1 MPRKE
6 PKRLHATTAAR
17 ISKSLAHVCKF
28 IDYTRHE
35 LDVAKEMKVNLARI
49 AQSLP
54 GPSLEQVMTEVV
66 SHLENDL
73 GLGDGEDSGLA
84 TALSVFLQPQL
95 RSVNLSSTFHK
106 VRLHPQLRSNCSTM
120 VHSSLSSLKYLSHL
134 NLSMCATND
143 ALLTISKNCPNLISL
158 NVSCSDELNDEG
170 LVHLAPKD
178 SSGCAQLRVLNML
191 KVWQLTPKCVALVTS
206 NLNHL
211 AYLAYDRFGEMIESI
226 EHKNRAL
233 HLMNFDHSF
242 SIYKPTY
249 EEICAATKIC
259 PNITE
264 LKVNTNDE
272 SLPLFSVMEKVEH
285 VTVELDGELKSGTE
299 MWLQYSG
306 PKFRSVDLTVGHDI
320 TWKQLVHL
328 AENCTNLRKLK
339 FTGQNLIWDQGAFS
353 EINVR
358 FPQLEELEMNF
369 KGIQAIHE
377 NMLKWIL
384 RSACDSIKSL
394 KIDGPVPFICDTFV
408 ETLFKDYPMKNLQ
421 EFSFQK
427 ARQGQ
432 LTVQTLRLAIKN
444 CPDLQRVNL
453 SGFTLEASDIDA
465 VRKEIDQSNL
475 NIKFFVDPA

>member
-1 MPRKE
+1 M
-6 PKRLHATTAAR
+6 
-17 ISKSLAHVCKF
+17 CKF
-28 IDYTRHE
+28 IDFTRHE
-35 LDVAKEMKVNLARI
+35 LDTADEMKVELTRLAR
-49 AQSLP
+49 SLP
-54 GPSLEQVMTEVV
+54 GPSLEQVMTDVV
-66 SHLENDL
+66 SQLENDL

-84 TALSVFLQPQL
+84 TALAVFLQPQL

-106 VRLHPQLRSNCSTM
+106 VRLHPQLRSNCSST

-134 NLSMCATND
+134 NLSMCATNQ
-143 ALLTISKNCPNLISL
+143 ALLTIAKNCPNLISL

-170 LVHLAPKD
+170 LLHLVPKD
-178 SSGCAQLRVLNML
+178 SEGCANLKMLNLL
-191 KVWQLTPKCVALVTS
+191 KVWQLTPKCVALVTRG
-206 NLNHL
+206 LTQL
-211 AYLAYDRFGEMIESI
+211 AHLAYDRFGEMMQCMEN
-226 EHKNRAL
+226 KDDAL
-233 HLMNFDHSF
+233 KLINFDHSY

-249 EEICAATKIC
+249 EEVCAACKIC
-259 PNITE
+259 PFVSE

-272 SLPLFSVMEKVEH
+272 SLPLFCVLERVEH
-285 VTVELDGELKSGTE
+285 ATIELDGEMKSGTE
-299 MWLQYSG
+299 MWLQQSG
-306 PKFRSVDLTVGHDI
+306 LRLRSIDLSVGHDI
-320 TWKQLVHL
+320 TWKQLLHL
-328 AENCTNLRKLK
+328 AENCQNLKKLK

-353 EINVR
+353 EINVA
-358 FPQLEELEMNF
+358 FPRLEELELNF

-377 NMLKWIL
+377 NLLKWVL
-384 RSACDSIKSL
+384 ASACDSIKCL
-394 KIDGPVPFICDTFV
+394 KIDGPVPFICDTFIESV
-408 ETLFKDYPMKNLQ
+408 FKDFPMRNLQ